1 MIQSR
6 NGQSQSEP
14 EQTKPKGRYTGE
26 RLLRERPRVYRKVV
40 ELLAEPREQMSIR
53 RICRSCH
60 VTDDTVK
67 AVEKR
72 ETIPIAARKQALLS
86 IATNVAQVAAER
98 MEELAGQASLREASV
113 TFGIA
118 TEKLLLLSGDPTLH
132 IAHSFEPVD
141 LCKRLNEFCDA
152 INAKYKQTQGS
163 MGKLPS
169 PQLALP
175 NRETISDSDAET
187 GLETEEKTLKK
198 IRA

>member
-6 NGQSQSEP
+6 NGQSQSER
-14 EQTKPKGRYTGE
+14 EQSKPKGRYTGE

-53 RICRSCH
+53 RICRLCH

-72 ETIPIAARKQALLS
+72 EAIPIAARKQALLS

-98 MEELAGQASLREASV
+98 MEELASHASLRDASV

-118 TEKLLLLSGDPTLH
+118 TEKMLLLHGEPLH
-132 IAHSFEPVD
+132 VAHSFERVD
-141 LCKRLNEFCDA
+141 LCQRLQEFCDA
-152 INAKYKQTQGS
+152 ANANFKQIQDS
-163 MGKLPS
+163 KGKLPS

-175 NRETISDSDAET
+175 NGEAISDSDAET
-187 GLETEEKTLKK
+187 GLEPREKRLKTS
-198 IRA
+198 